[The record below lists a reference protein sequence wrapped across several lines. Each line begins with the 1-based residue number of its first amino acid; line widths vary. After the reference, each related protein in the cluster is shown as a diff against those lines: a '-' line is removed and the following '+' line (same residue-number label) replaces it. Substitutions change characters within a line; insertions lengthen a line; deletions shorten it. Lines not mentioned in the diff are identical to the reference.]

1 MSQAHD
7 LTSHDDASA
16 AGGIH
21 TEAAPFEPSYQPN
34 SVPKIS
40 VPDLPHDALGLTA
53 EALAQVPTL
62 TEQVEEPMV
71 TPSSVVVPHIQPEPA
86 PAPETEA
93 EDEAAMV
100 PVAEATEL
108 EDPIQD
114 TPVEADTW
122 GEELQVRMG
131 KLTDDIHALNARLD
145 RLEEQNKAKA

>member
-7 LTSHDDASA
+7 LTSQDDASA

-21 TEAAPFEPSYQPN
+21 TEATPFEPSYQPD
-34 SVPKIS
+34 SLPKIS
-40 VPDLPHDALGLTA
+40 VPDLAHDALGLTA

-71 TPSSVVVPHIQPEPA
+71 TPSSVVVPRIQPES
-86 PAPETEA
+86 ELEA
-93 EDEAAMV
+93 ESEDVAAMA
-100 PVAEATEL
+100 PVVEVTEL
-108 EDPIQD
+108 VDPIQD

-131 KLTDDIHALNARLD
+131 RLTDDIHALNARLD